1 MLQMV
6 LLQIE
11 SGSGTFAPNII
22 KAVFSSRSQPEMR
35 WEVQIL
41 LTIQEVW
48 RLMHPEGAT
57 G

>member
-1 MLQMV
+1 MV